1 MIFTRKRKGGKP
13 HNIIKTLQ
21 QKSYAKTLDWDKKFD
36 PGFEEGD
43 VIENVEEP
51 GEIKV
56 IKRRRLENMYDFT
69 DGSSEYIQEDEIIRN
84 PDSEINY
91 PQKWRIVPVGAGK
104 KRKIKK
110 RKTRRRKSKKNK
122 KK

>member
-1 MIFTRKRKGGKP
+1 MTFTRKRKGGKP

-21 QKSYAKTLDWDKKFD
+21 QKSYAKTLAWDKKFD

-84 PDSEINY
+84 PDSEIKY

-104 KRKIKK
+104 KRK
-110 RKTRRRKSKKNK
+110 TRRRKSRKNK
-122 KK
+122 KNSKKM

>member
-1 MIFTRKRKGGKP
+1 M
-13 HNIIKTLQ
+13 
-21 QKSYAKTLDWDKKFD
+21 AWDKKFD

-43 VIENVEEP
+43 VIENVEKP
-51 GEIKV
+51 GKIKV

-104 KRKIKK
+104 KRK
-110 RKTRRRKSKKNK
+110 TRRRKSKNSKRECD
-122 KK
+122 